1 MKDHEIIVVSSSYDM
16 SAGINYCDVHTNEK
30 RTLYCE
36 SCDSLNCRDCQLSD
50 RHRNHQYRYA
60 NEVAPEIKLT
70 LMKSS
75 GDIRLKKNGLE
86 ESRGTLTAKLAE
98 INVQENSILGQLQE
112 VKHFLVDKIENK
124 CKELEREVTKA
135 TSEKRKLLEGR
146 KGNLD
151 RLHWQADNCLAFVT
165 HVVNGTSDEKMLLT
179 KKMMARQLKRLRRAN
194 HAVNIP
200 PADMELKMDLY
211 FQHFSGAALH
221 SNLDNVLKMVMSDIK
236 ASTVPIEAPKP
247 KAAPAPAAPPPRQ
260 PPSTPTRNPMNSPQ
274 GMGRGSPARL
284 NSGMVNRQLGTPQ
297 KQVVPR
303 SPQMMRQASP
313 AGARGG
319 RGMAGPRMQ
328 VMGGGRGG
336 QVAMGGRGRGGPA
349 MRGQPMRGGRGQ
361 PMMSQQRGQGAGR
374 PPLAGRGMVRGG
386 QQPQMVRG
394 RGRGQ
399 PQMQMRGGQQMRGGA
414 QGMRGAPAQ
423 RMIRPGTGQEGPSTR
438 PGRHLSNG
446 HAEPAV
452 HQCCSRDTAKAKEEP
467 GDAVYGWLPDTVAAS
482 AAKLQ
487 PADQTSSAAHRHH
500 APQHPVRVPGRELL
514 AHALTGRRRLRR
526 GLPT

>member
-98 INVQENSILGQLQE
+98 INVKENSILGQLQE

-247 KAAPAPAAPPPRQ
+247 KAAPAPTHPKP
-260 PPSTPTRNPMNSPQ
+260 
-274 GMGRGSPARL
+274 
-284 NSGMVNRQLGTPQ
+284 
-297 KQVVPR
+297 
-303 SPQMMRQASP
+303 
-313 AGARGG
+313 
-319 RGMAGPRMQ
+319 
-328 VMGGGRGG
+328 
-336 QVAMGGRGRGGPA
+336 
-349 MRGQPMRGGRGQ
+349 RGQ

-414 QGMRGAPAQ
+414 Q
-423 RMIRPGTGQEGPSTR
+423 RMIRPGM
-438 PGRHLSNG
+438 
-446 HAEPAV
+446 PA
-452 HQCCSRDTAKAKEEP
+452 QA
-467 GDAVYGWLPDTVAAS
+467 
-482 AAKLQ
+482 
-487 PADQTSSAAHRHH
+487 PA
-500 APQHPVRVPGRELL
+500 
-514 AHALTGRRRLRR
+514 RR
-526 GLPT
+526 GRPPGQGGTSQMAMQN